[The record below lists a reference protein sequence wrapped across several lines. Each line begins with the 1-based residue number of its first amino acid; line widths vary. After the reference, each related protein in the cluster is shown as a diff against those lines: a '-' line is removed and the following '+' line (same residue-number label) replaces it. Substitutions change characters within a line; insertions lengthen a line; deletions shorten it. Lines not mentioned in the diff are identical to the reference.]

1 MRGDIVLFLALV
13 GVVGGAIVVA
23 VVLLLGNGGGSSPCD
38 NPLPPLGQSDISQ
51 ATFQEEDVAL
61 TRVVEAAQAGNLTAV
76 KETFYGNVHSFTHNV
91 DPPFREVDRDGA
103 KGLCEAVIRLE
114 ENLFAPQPEVEGI
127 ASEATLIRDH
137 IRDAA
142 EALGYDRPEA

>member
-38 NPLPPLGQSDISQ
+38 NPLPPLGQSEISQ

-76 KETFYGNVHSFTHNV
+76 DQTFFGDIHNFTHNV
-91 DPPFREVDRDGA
+91 DRPFREVEEDGA
-103 KGLCEAVIRLE
+103 KELCESVVRLE
-114 ENLFAPQPEVEGI
+114 EELAFDRRPDVIATEG
-127 ASEATLIRDH
+127 TLVRDH

-142 EALGYDRPEA
+142 EALGYDRPGQ